1 MNKIFV
7 IVLYVRISVED
18 EDSREGIRD
27 ESNSISNQRD
37 LLRRFVEN
45 SPEFANCEVIE
56 LCDDGFSGTS
66 MERPGMQKLLQKAKA
81 KEIDCIIVKDFSRF
95 GRDYITVSD
104 YVDQIFPFLGIRFIS
119 VNDGYDSAKMR
130 GKTSGVDIAFRNVI
144 YSYYSKDLSLKV
156 KSGKQTKARRG
167 EFLSAFAPI
176 GYRKDEKDR
185 NRLVIDIDSAGIVR
199 RVFELAGTGMTVREI
214 TRLFNAEKV
223 PTPSAIKNS
232 QGYYHKW
239 WVGVEGVELWSEE
252 AVIRILR
259 DERYLG
265 KTIYGKRYRP
275 QVGNRQTL
283 KNSRTDWIVVEER
296 HEPLV
301 SAAEFQKAQDH
312 LEEYVERDLG
322 QSGIYLFTEKLR
334 CGHCGYSLTRLSRSK
349 SNYQC
354 RTRYRAAGFGCMEGS
369 VKESEIASVVLAA
382 IQAYIQ
388 TLMDEKELLLKAGNS
403 DILASLQKQVTAY
416 QGACA
421 KIDEQKAELYDAMAD
436 EKISRE
442 KYQQEREKL
451 SREQEDMAQRAEAA
465 ETELA
470 ELRGRLDVAHRG
482 KPKLMRYLQADTLT
496 RQMVVDFVDCIYVYN
511 DKSIHI
517 KWTFSEKGAKHESA

>member
-1 MNKIFV
+1 MRKIFV
-7 IVLYVRISVED
+7 IALYIRISVED
-18 EDSREGIRD
+18 EDSRDGIRD
-27 ESNSISNQRD
+27 ESNSITNQRD
-37 LLRRFVEN
+37 LLQRFVEN
-45 SPEFANCEVIE
+45 SPEFENCEIIE

-66 MERPGMQKLLQKAKA
+66 MERPGMQTLLQKARA

-119 VNDGYDSAKMR
+119 VNDGYDSSNMR

-144 YSYYSKDLSLKV
+144 YSYYSKDISLKV
-156 KSGKQTKARRG
+156 KSGKQTKARKG
-167 EFLSAFAPI
+167 KFLSAFAPI

-185 NRLVIDIDSAGIVR
+185 NQLVIDTDSAGIVR
-199 RVFELAGTGMTVREI
+199 RIFELAGAGMTVREI
-214 TRLFNAEKV
+214 TRLFNTEKV
-223 PTPSAIKNS
+223 PTPSTIKNS

-252 AVIRILR
+252 MVIRILR

-265 KTIYGKRYRP
+265 KTVYGKRYRP
-275 QVGNRQTL
+275 QVGNRRTL

-296 HEPLV
+296 HEALV
-301 SAAEFQKAQDH
+301 SVSEFQRAQDH
-312 LEEYVERDLG
+312 LAEYVERDVEQAG
-322 QSGIYLFTEKLR
+322 VYLFTHKLR
-334 CGHCGYSLTRLSRSK
+334 CGHCGYSLIRLSRSK
-349 SNYQC
+349 PRYHC
-354 RTRYRAAGFGCMEGS
+354 KTRYRAAGFGCMEGS

-388 TLMDEKELLLKAGNS
+388 TLMDEKELLIKAGNS
-403 DILASLQKQVTAY
+403 DVLASLQKQVAAY
-416 QGACA
+416 QGACT

-442 KYQQEREKL
+442 KYRLEREKL
-451 SREQEDMAQRAEAA
+451 AREQEDMARRAETA
-465 ETELA
+465 EAELT
-470 ELRGRLDVAHRG
+470 ELRGKMDAANQG
-482 KPKLMRYLQADTLT
+482 ETKLMRYLQADTLT
-496 RQMVVDFVDCIYVYN
+496 RQMVVDFVDCVYVYN